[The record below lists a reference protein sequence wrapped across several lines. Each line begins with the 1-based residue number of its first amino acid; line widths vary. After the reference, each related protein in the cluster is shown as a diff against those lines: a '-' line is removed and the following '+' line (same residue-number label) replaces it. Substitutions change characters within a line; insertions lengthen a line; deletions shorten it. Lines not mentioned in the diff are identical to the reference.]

1 MFTRAYVN
9 YLCAYINRRN
19 TLIEMFDLRAEIFA
33 ILKVFLQYEVDS
45 VYYVEFN
52 IYRLIASELKI
63 RWNCTKRK
71 CCQST
76 AEARGL
82 LFNAD
87 RGQHIRM
94 QFK

>member
-1 MFTRAYVN
+1 MQ
-9 YLCAYINRRN
+9 
-19 TLIEMFDLRAEIFA
+19 MFDLRVEILA

-52 IYRLIASELKI
+52 IYRLIASESKI

-71 CCQST
+71 CRQKC

-82 LFNAD
+82 LFEAQVHHFLYSKVH
-87 RGQHIRM
+87 RKYETWVLLG
-94 QFK
+94 

>member
-1 MFTRAYVN
+1 MQ
-9 YLCAYINRRN
+9 
-19 TLIEMFDLRAEIFA
+19 MFDLRAVILA

-52 IYRLIASELKI
+52 IYMLIASESKI

-71 CCQST
+71 CRQKG

-82 LFNAD
+82 LFEAQG
-87 RGQHIRM
+87 GQHLKT
-94 QFK
+94 QLKYKGNECT